1 MLIVFAWDTCGFLS
15 VVPKDQYSFCDFMFP
30 GRRSGTL
37 HPTVR
42 RPGTTG
48 TVVDCVT
55 DGVLTQW

>member
-1 MLIVFAWDTCGFLS
+1 
-15 VVPKDQYSFCDFMFP
+15 MFP